1 MSTIHVKQLRELPED
16 GYEGNRTPSPA
27 FCLTILID
35 NNPIPDIRLKTTGF
49 TSVIL
54 PPNSVLGLSGRPGN
68 LYWVNGLTCD
78 YNDQLVNSFNKP
90 LEVHIFR
97 LAEPEQPSSSIFPLT
112 S

>member
-1 MSTIHVKQLRELPED
+1 MSAIDVKQLCELPEN
-16 GYEGNRTPSPA
+16 GYEGNHTPAPS
-27 FCLTILID
+27 FGLTILID

-54 PPNSVLGLSGRPGN
+54 PPNSVLGLSGHPGN
-68 LYWVNGLTCD
+68 QYWVNGLTCE
-78 YNDQLVNSFNKP
+78 YNDRLVNSFNKP

-97 LAEPEQPSSSIFPLT
+97 LETSEQPSSIFPLT

>member
-1 MSTIHVKQLRELPED
+1 MSIIHVKQLCELPE
-16 GYEGNRTPSPA
+16 NRCEHDPAPA

-97 LAEPEQPSSSIFPLT
+97 LEASEQPSSIFPLT

>member
-1 MSTIHVKQLRELPED
+1 MVISTIHVKQLRELPED

-54 PPNSVLGLSGRPGN
+54 PPNSVLGLSGHPGN
-68 LYWVNGLTCD
+68 QHCD
-78 YNDQLVNSFNKP
+78 GCNMEVVDLSQLIRALNFIPANQ
-90 LEVHIFR
+90 R
-97 LAEPEQPSSSIFPLT
+97 LA
-112 S
+112 